1 VLRAVHGRARIGA
14 RIALD
19 GGTAIVVGR
28 ASHATIRGIVV
39 RRVGTTLVLSSNR
52 HLIAVPNR
60 LGRRLASAAVT
71 TPAPGAVV
79 TTNVSIQNG
88 ELEEEDETEVGQVNA
103 SALTVQ
109 ATIKAVGTGTVTLDV
124 QGRSITVSLPAGL
137 TLPASLVGQTVTINV
152 SLEDDQGADNDDQ
165 GGDDGGGGDD

>member
-1 VLRAVHGRARIGA
+1 
-14 RIALD
+14 
-19 GGTAIVVGR
+19 
-28 ASHATIRGIVV
+28 
-39 RRVGTTLVLSSNR
+39 
-52 HLIAVPNR
+52 
-60 LGRRLASAAVT
+60 
-71 TPAPGAVV
+71 VV

-103 SALTVQ
+103 SSLTVQ